1 MTMCSNIGGKRSV
14 GLEMIDLGRTI
25 LDYRIKIVK
34 YEKNPIEIKFLGPA
48 EIGYLFY
55 IDFFAIKKNNFRIGP
70 YVRRGNEAL
79 SLTAADILSSIQE
92 IAVDSVMDY
101 TPSLD
106 NLKGCGEIIL
116 PSGKTCNFIADNLST
131 YYPED
136 YNRFLEINKMTSN
149 NELSSDCCFP
159 IEFYKPV
166 IITFPHSSPAV

>member
-1 MTMCSNIGGKRSV
+1 MKSFPV
-14 GLEMIDLGRTI
+14 
-25 LDYRIKIVK
+25 
-34 YEKNPIEIKFLGPA
+34 EIKFLGPA
-48 EIGYLFY
+48 QIGYLFY
-55 IDFFAIKKNNFRIGP
+55 IKLFAIKKNDFRIGP
-70 YVRRGNEAL
+70 YVRRSNEVL

-92 IAVDSVMDY
+92 IAKDSIMDD

-116 PSGKTCNFIADNLST
+116 PSGETCNFIADNLST

-136 YNRFLEINKMTSN
+136 YNRFLEINKMTFN

-166 IITFPHSSPAV
+166 IITFPHSPSAVISP